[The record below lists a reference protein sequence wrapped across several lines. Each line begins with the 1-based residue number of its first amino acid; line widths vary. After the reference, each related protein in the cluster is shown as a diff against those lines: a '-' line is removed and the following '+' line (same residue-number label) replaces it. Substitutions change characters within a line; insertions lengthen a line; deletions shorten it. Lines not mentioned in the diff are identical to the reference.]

1 MLSLVQ
7 ILVALTTKGDAL
19 IVVEAWVLSLSKMQ
33 GDMLNLFARL
43 MPWMPHFCG
52 PVYNWQINYF
62 SFNIDHPTYTWS
74 IYALIQTSLGN
85 KLILYTLYFIH
96 LNEDILIFE
105 FGLVL
110 DGWDVLYQ
118 MGTGMSIGISP
129 QYPIH
134 SHMSYATDSL
144 LILLNLLFSTQ
155 ITKLSFIPSNS
166 KDDAS

>member
-1 MLSLVQ
+1 MTPGVIIFSVLLNKQHWVIKTPNMLSLIQ

-85 KLILYTLYFIH
+85 KLIFYTLYFIH
-96 LNEDILIFE
+96 LNVDILS
-105 FGLVL
+105 LVWSL
-110 DGWDVLYQ
+110 MVGMFSIKWVQVWVLA
-118 MGTGMSIGISP
+118 SP
-129 QYPIH
+129 HNIRSVPIWVMQQTH
-134 SHMSYATDSL
+134 Y
-144 LILLNLLFSTQ
+144 
-155 ITKLSFIPSNS
+155 
-166 KDDAS
+166 

>member
-1 MLSLVQ
+1 MLSLIQ

-96 LNEDILIFE
+96 LNVDILS
-105 FGLVL
+105 LVWSL
-110 DGWDVLYQ
+110 MGCSLSNRYGYEYWHLPTISDPFPYELCNRLIINTIKFIILYTNNQ
-118 MGTGMSIGISP
+118 TI
-129 QYPIH
+129 IH
-134 SHMSYATDSL
+134 
-144 LILLNLLFSTQ
+144 LI
-155 ITKLSFIPSNS
+155 
-166 KDDAS
+166 